1 VTALAEKIAT
11 RDAYGDALAQL
22 GEGNEKIVV
31 LDADL
36 SKSTKT
42 AVFGKKFPE
51 RFFNIGISE
60 ADMMGTA
67 AGMAAAGKIPFASTF
82 AVFATGRAY
91 DQIRNSIAYPGLNV
105 KIAATHAGLTVGE
118 DGGSHQAVEDIAIM
132 RAIPGMTVL
141 VPSDGVSTKKL
152 VAAAAEYVGPV
163 YLRLGRP
170 AVPVIYNEDEEFV
183 IGRAKEL
190 RAGSDLTLVA
200 AGIMVAKALEAA
212 EGLAKEGINVRVLDM
227 HTIKPLDGE
236 ALNKAAQET
245 GVIIT
250 VEEHSV
256 LGGLGGAVAEFV
268 AENCPVPVIRLGV
281 QDTFG
286 ESGKPDELL
295 VKYGLTVEKI
305 VEAVKRLKNDQ

>member
-1 VTALAEKIAT
+1 
-11 RDAYGDALAQL
+11 
-22 GEGNEKIVV
+22 
-31 LDADL
+31 
-36 SKSTKT
+36 
-42 AVFGKKFPE
+42 
-51 RFFNIGISE
+51 
-60 ADMMGTA
+60 MMGTA

-236 ALNKAAQET
+236 ALKKAAQET